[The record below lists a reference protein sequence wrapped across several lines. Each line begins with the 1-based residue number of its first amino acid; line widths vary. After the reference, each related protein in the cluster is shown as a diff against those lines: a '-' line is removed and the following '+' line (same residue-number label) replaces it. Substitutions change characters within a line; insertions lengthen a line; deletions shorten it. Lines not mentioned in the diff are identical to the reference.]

1 MHIHFACAHLKI
13 SMVMLTV
20 ATRFTAWIS
29 RTLCKDDE
37 DYEFT
42 LDEALARDGFKLLSR
57 YVFCNLIPT

>member
-1 MHIHFACAHLKI
+1 
-13 SMVMLTV
+13 MLTV
-20 ATRFTAWIS
+20 AASQLEYPVQFV
-29 RTLCKDDE
+29 KDDE